1 MKLVIAALS
10 VVLAGLFAS
19 AAVAE
24 PWPDHPVHLI
34 VPYPPGGNVDTAAR
48 VVANKLQEITKQP
61 FIIDNRSGAGGLIA
75 GEMFAKSAPGGYTLF
90 VGANGPV
97 LFAPEI
103 EKRDAYNWRRDFI
116 PITSITM
123 TPLVLEV

>member
-1 MKLVIAALS
+1 MRFLIAALGVMIS
-10 VVLAGLFAS
+10 GLLAAPVTAAS
-19 AAVAE
+19 
-24 PWPDHPVHLI
+24 WPDHTVRLI

-48 VVANKLQEITKQP
+48 VVANKLQEILKQP

-75 GEMFAKSAPGGYTLF
+75 GEMFAKSPPDGYTLF

-103 EKRDAYNWRRDFI
+103 EK
-116 PITSITM
+116 
-123 TPLVLEV
+123 